1 MIVDFHT
8 HLFPEKIRK
17 NRENFFF
24 GESAFKLLYES
35 PKSKMAGASEILASM
50 SVHGI
55 DKSVVFGFPW
65 KNMETSMRQN
75 DYILES
81 VSKHPE
87 HLIGFCCV
95 DPADPRAADET
106 HRCLSCGLSGLG
118 ELAFYESG
126 MDDAAIDRL
135 DPLMAVCRGYDV
147 PVLLHTNEPVG
158 HQYPGKSPNTLIQ
171 IYRLIQRF
179 SDNKI
184 VLAHWGGGI
193 FFYNLLKKEVKE
205 TLRNVWFD
213 TAASPFLYS
222 SEIWTYARSL
232 AGVDKILF
240 GTDYPLLSPERYFK
254 ELEAA
259 GMPKTEI
266 RAICGS
272 NAANLLKFHV
282 GL

>member
-1 MIVDFHT
+1 MIIDFHT
-8 HLFPEKIRK
+8 HIFPGKIRE
-17 NRENFFF
+17 NRENYFS

-35 PKSKMAGASEILASM
+35 PRSKMAAAEDILASM
-50 SVHGI
+50 AAHGI

-65 KNMETSMRQN
+65 KNRETSMRQN

-81 VSKHPE
+81 VSKHPG

-95 DPADPRAADET
+95 DPTDPQAADEAD
-106 HRCLSCGLSGLG
+106 RCLSSGFSGVG

-126 MDDAAIDRL
+126 IDDAGLDAL

-147 PVLLHTNEPVG
+147 PVMLHTNEPVG
-158 HQYPGKSPNTLIQ
+158 HQYPGKSPHTLIQ
-171 IYRLIQRF
+171 IYRLVQRF

-222 SEIWTYARSL
+222 SEIWTCGRSL
-232 AGVDKILF
+232 AGADKILL
-240 GTDYPLLSPERYFK
+240 GTDYPLLSPQRYFK
-254 ELEAA
+254 EIEGA
-259 GMPKTEI
+259 GLSEVEV
-266 RAICGS
+266 RAICGL
-272 NAANLLKFHV
+272 NAVKLLKLEHV
-282 GL
+282 S